1 MPVMSVETVEV
12 DDLTLAYREAG
23 SGPPVLLLHGW
34 PTSSYLWR
42 NLMPAIARQNRVL
55 ALDLPG
61 FGCSDKPL
69 DVRYGF
75 AFFDRAIDGFLA
87 AVGVEGPLGVAGHDL
102 GGPIALHWAL
112 HRQDRLARMA
122 LANTL
127 VYPEFSVEVVEFV
140 EILLTPGKREDYV
153 SPTGL
158 EAVLRLGVTDERH
171 MSGDVLAAY
180 LAPFS
185 TGDARRALIKAGTEV
200 SRGGYAEIARLLP
213 GLRVPL
219 RIVYGE
225 DDRVLPDV
233 AETMARVAG
242 DVPGAEVTAL
252 PGVGHFLQEEAP
264 EEVGELLATFFA
276 GP

>member
-1 MPVMSVETVEV
+1 MPVMSVETLDV

-42 NLMPAIARQNRVL
+42 NVMPAIARRNRVL

-61 FGCSDKPL
+61 FGYSDKPL

-87 AVGVEGPLGVAGHDL
+87 AAGVDGPVAIAGHDL

-112 HRQDRLARMA
+112 HRQNRLARIA

-127 VYPEFSVEVVEFV
+127 VYPEFSAEVLEFV
-140 EILLTPGKREDYV
+140 EILRTPGKREDYV

-171 MSGDVLAAY
+171 MNGDVLAAY
-180 LAPFS
+180 LAPFA
-185 TGDARRALIKAGTEV
+185 TDDARRALIKTGTEV
-200 SRGGYAEIARLLP
+200 SRRGYAEIARLLR

-225 DDRVLPDV
+225 DDRLLPDV
-233 AETMARVAG
+233 AETMARVAL
-242 DVPGAEVTAL
+242 DVPRADVTTL
-252 PGVGHFLQEEAP
+252 PGVGHFLQEEDP
-264 EEVGELLATFFA
+264 EEVGELLAAFFS
-276 GP
+276 GL